1 MIWIKKC
8 EGKKIAAVNQVFAV
22 NQVYISFKN
31 VDKTGNCT
39 EKDFV
44 NDQILDKQLDSN
56 GVTATQSIK
65 GTYLKTVLNDFILGE
80 LAGYPSSAR
89 Q

>member
-39 EKDFV
+39 EEDFV
-44 NDQILDKQLDSN
+44 NDQILDK
-56 GVTATQSIK
+56 
-65 GTYLKTVLNDFILGE
+65 
-80 LAGYPSSAR
+80 
-89 Q
+89 